1 MLFLCTLS
9 SLIRSRFLTLLPFCC
24 FLLDVV
30 MVTQQIGNARSRS
43 NFWRTYKCI
52 SRYESRSA
60 FTKGFFSQYIATI
73 LEERVRRFVSTQLTG
88 TKHGSRLLPELA
100 VILGHWAVYPL
111 KLIRT
116 RLIQQANHE
125 KYAGMW
131 DCFIK
136 MRQEEGPLSLWSG
149 MLLDT
154 VRVVLGL
161 LFNNWAHDALTMRV
175 LNWLSPSMTLFA
187 GLPAEL
193 VLGLVTF
200 PLSTVV
206 TKLQTQA
213 ANIPKSMRPDVEG
226 EGALDCAR
234 KTVER
239 RGVTGL
245 WNGYLGFCLRAL
257 MQVSTVTALTHLVW
271 KFGLLRPTL
280 ISTKQ

>member
-1 MLFLCTLS
+1 
-9 SLIRSRFLTLLPFCC
+9 
-24 FLLDVV
+24 

-52 SRYESRSA
+52 SRYETRSA
-60 FTKGFFSQYIATI
+60 FTKGFFSHYIATLI
-73 LEERVRRFVSTQLTG
+73 EEKVRHFVSARLTG
-88 TKHGSRLLPELA
+88 TRYGSRLLPELA

-149 MLLDT
+149 MILDT
-154 VRVVLGL
+154 VRVFVGL
-161 LFNNWAHDALTMRV
+161 LFNNWAHDALTVRV
-175 LNWLSPSMTLFA
+175 FKMLPPSMTLFA

-193 VLGLVTF
+193 VLGFVTF

-206 TKLQTQA
+206 TKLQAQA
-213 ANIPKSMRPDVEG
+213 ANIPKSMRPDVEVNG
-226 EGALDCAR
+226 ELDCAR
-234 KTVER
+234 KTVEL

-257 MQVSTVTALTHLVW
+257 VQVSTVSALTHLVW
-271 KFGLLRPTL
+271 RFGLLRPTL
-280 ISTKQ
+280 LSTGNGK